1 MKILLA
7 PDKFKGSL
15 SAAGV
20 SDAIERGW
28 CSVQPETVFLKAPM
42 ADGGEGF
49 CEALLCALD
58 GEWIEVASV
67 DALGRPIQ
75 GRYVW
80 VEKTQTAV
88 LEMSEASGL
97 WRLQECELNPRIAN
111 TLGTGLLMRDAI
123 KRGAVRVLLGLGG
136 SATTDGGIGM
146 AAALGYEFLAEDGT
160 RLDPVPENLLQI
172 RRIDSAGVLPFP
184 QIVAA
189 CDVQNPLLGLRGT
202 ATIFAPQKGATPEDV
217 AFLEVGLTNLAG
229 VVAAELGCEF
239 RETPGAG
246 AAGGIGYGL
255 LSFCR
260 AKMEP
265 GFELVAAAVGLEGR
279 IAQVDLVI
287 TGEGRLDGQTLEG
300 KGPAGVAA
308 LARALGKPVMAF
320 AGSIAE
326 DPAVLERFDAVVPIV
341 DRPISLPEAMAQTVS
356 LLERAAAR
364 TARMFTLSQSL

>member
-20 SDAIERGW
+20 SAAIERGW
-28 CSVQPETVFLKAPM
+28 RAVQPEAVFLKAPM

-49 CEALLCALD
+49 CEALLCGLA
-58 GEWIEVASV
+58 GEWITVASV
-67 DALGRPIQ
+67 DALGRAIEA
-75 GRYVW
+75 RYVW
-80 VEKTQTAV
+80 VAATQTAV
-88 LEMSEASGL
+88 IEMSEASGL
-97 WRLQECELNPRIAN
+97 WRLSARELDPKRAN
-111 TLGTGLLMRDAI
+111 TFGTGLLMRDAI
-123 KRGAVRVLLGLGG
+123 ERGAVRILVGLGG

-146 AAALGYEFLAEDGT
+146 AAALGADFLGADGT
-160 RLDPVPENLLQI
+160 LLEPVPAQMSQI
-172 RRIDSAGVLPFP
+172 RRIDVSRVLPLP
-184 QIVAA
+184 EIVAA
-189 CDVQNPLLGLRGT
+189 CDVQNPLLGARGT
-202 ATIFAPQKGATPEDV
+202 AAIFSPQKGAKPEDV
-217 AFLEVGLTNLAG
+217 AFLEAGLTNLARL
-229 VVAAELGCEF
+229 VATQLGCDF
-239 RETPGAG
+239 QETPGAG

-265 GFELVAAAVGLEGR
+265 GFDLVAAAVDLEAR
-279 IAQVDLVI
+279 ISEVDLVI

-308 LARALGKPVMAF
+308 LARARGKRVMAF
-320 AGSIAE
+320 AGSIAD

-341 DRPISLPEAMAQTVS
+341 DRPMSLPEAMAQPDI

-364 TARMFTLSQSL
+364 TASLLKLTFSL